1 MARNRRALAQRERR
15 EKERAAHESGVE
27 LPAPAEERR
36 GRGRPPGTT
45 NEAKRRGGRPRK
57 SADEQTRVEWVAS
70 AVVEGLTA
78 TAGGD
83 SGGAPSVEDEGV
95 LPGAERAR
103 NPPQHYRPSP
113 KKVLPHGKQ
122 VRDAV
127 VLPPVVE
134 DKGLPFDMPR
144 LIVDSCGLEAMA
156 AALPCPC
163 CLGFTLKLGMLEKPK
178 RDAGS
183 CSDVVLWC
191 TNPFCKPRL
200 STAPDGRGKAAA
212 SAINSSYVFSG

>member
-1 MARNRRALAQRERR
+1 MRSERGILHITTGRR
-15 EKERAAHESGVE
+15 
-27 LPAPAEERR
+27 PD
-36 GRGRPPGTT
+36 
-45 NEAKRRGGRPRK
+45 
-57 SADEQTRVEWVAS
+57 DE
-70 AVVEGLTA
+70 
-78 TAGGD
+78 
-83 SGGAPSVEDEGV
+83 
-95 LPGAERAR
+95 
-103 NPPQHYRPSP
+103 
-113 KKVLPHGKQ
+113 KVLPHGKQ

-178 RDAGS
+178 REAGS

-191 TNPFCKPRL
+191 TNPFCKP
-200 STAPDGRGKAAA
+200 TEAEHGPGWEGK
-212 SAINSSYVFSG
+212 GCG